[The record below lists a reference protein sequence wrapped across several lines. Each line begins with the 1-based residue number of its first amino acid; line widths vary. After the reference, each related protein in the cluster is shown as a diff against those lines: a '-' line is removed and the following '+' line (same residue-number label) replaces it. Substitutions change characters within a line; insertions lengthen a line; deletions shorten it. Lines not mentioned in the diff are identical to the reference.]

1 MAASHQEVTQRG
13 EVQGLEGDD
22 TDWKDPRKVDWCSL
36 DEKAAQ
42 CLHYCDW
49 DNLPSAL
56 TVTIHKVIR
65 NTKVKGQILF
75 PFRLLQDIE
84 QSTMFYSRSLLI
96 VYLFN

>member
-1 MAASHQEVTQRG
+1 MVASHQEVTQRGG

-22 TDWKDPRKVDWCSL
+22 TEWKDPRKVDWCSP

-42 CLHYCDW
+42 CLHHCDW

-65 NTKVKGQILF
+65 NTKVKGKFFFHLGYYRIL
-75 PFRLLQDIE
+75 
-84 QSTMFYSRSLLI
+84 SRVLYYI
-96 VYLFN
+96 VGPC